1 MNFTFNDEFSLSDY
15 KMDVLEG
22 YQRPLFASI
31 SNLTKTIPGR
41 PGAWDFGIEIGP
53 RVDTYPIVCLA
64 KSHVERD
71 YLINVFVGKLF
82 DQFGQ
87 PRTFKVKTEFDPK
100 LWIECRVSAQSTGK
114 YYRGGVVVFDLQFTA
129 FSDPFKR
136 AEQTAFDPV
145 TPIYYGE
152 VAPGDYYKNP
162 ESFDWTYSRHYYGC
176 YNYGALNT
184 DIIFTIT
191 GGSATNPSITHLE
204 TGRELTLPSFT
215 NKTVVVDTG
224 RKIITVNGV
233 EILSGSN
240 MKFFSLVPGENGFLF
255 QGEGVKGRVSSSWWH
270 RFM

>member
-1 MNFTFNDEFSLSDY
+1 MEIIFNDEFKLSDF
-15 KMDVLEG
+15 KMAVMSGFE
-22 YQRPLFASI
+22 RTLFPPI
-31 SNLTKTIPGR
+31 SNKTKTVPGR
-41 PGAWDFGIEIGP
+41 PGAWDFGVEIGP
-53 RVDTYPIVCLA
+53 RIDTFPIICMA
-64 KSHVERD
+64 SDPIEREQ
-71 YLINVFVGKLF
+71 LIGEFVSKFF
-82 DQFGQ
+82 DQVGQ
-87 PRTFKVKTEFDPK
+87 PKILKIRTNYNPKV
-100 LWIECRVSAQSTGK
+100 WIECRVSAQASGK
-114 YYRGGVVVFDLQFTA
+114 FYRGGHADFDLQFTA

-136 AEQTAFDPV
+136 AEHTAFDPV

-224 RKIITVNGV
+224 RKIITINGE

-240 MKFFSLVPGENGFLF
+240 MKFFSLLPGTNGFLF
-255 QGEGVKGRVSSSWWH
+255 QGETVKGRVSSQWLH